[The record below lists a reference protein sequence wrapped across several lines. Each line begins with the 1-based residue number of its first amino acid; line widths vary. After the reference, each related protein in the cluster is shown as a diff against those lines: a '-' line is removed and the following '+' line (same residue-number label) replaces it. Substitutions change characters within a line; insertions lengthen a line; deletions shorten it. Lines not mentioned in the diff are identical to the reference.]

1 MVYLCVNHKIY
12 VMDSCC
18 VIETRN
24 KDRSTCF
31 EHRSQFID
39 AEELQAI
46 SVRDVATGFGNV
58 NAVTFRRDHESN
70 GIVKNC
76 LDLDDISK

>member
-1 MVYLCVNHKIY
+1 MVYLCANHKIY

-46 SVRDVATGFGNV
+46 SVRYVATGF
-58 NAVTFRRDHESN
+58 
-70 GIVKNC
+70 
-76 LDLDDISK
+76 